1 VIPSAFGVNNI
12 NVDKSAILKT
22 EQNSSQVKYFMWSQM
37 HIAISG
43 NGKRDGV
50 LRVL

>member
-1 VIPSAFGVNNI
+1 VIPSFFGVNNI
-12 NVDKSAILKT
+12 NIDKSTTLTT

-43 NGKRDGV
+43 NVKQDGLLKV
-50 LRVL
+50 L